1 MSAAR
6 GGGGKKENLSLS
18 TREKSLMKELRE
30 LNSDY
35 GGFTTDQIPMIKALA
50 KGYGISPERAVNMAK
65 TLKGAYF
72 YDDEEFI

>member
-1 MSAAR
+1 
-6 GGGGKKENLSLS
+6 
-18 TREKSLMKELRE
+18 MKELSN

-35 GGFTTDQIPMIKALA
+35 GGFETGQIPMIKALA
-50 KGYGISPERAVNMAK
+50 KGYGISPERAVDMAK